1 MPTQTIAYGRAGA
14 LGYHST
20 LRGARRRCRHGC
32 SRRHRRADGGLA
44 GRAGIA
50 RGTDSPVPHSR
61 NLCQAHLFLGLDA
74 TMVRTCMRTEPERKL
89 YAQRLLYPEME
100 IRRLKPQHR
109 VYVFRDKSIPKP
121 QR

>member
-1 MPTQTIAYGRAGA
+1 
-14 LGYHST
+14 
-20 LRGARRRCRHGC
+20 
-32 SRRHRRADGGLA
+32 
-44 GRAGIA
+44 
-50 RGTDSPVPHSR
+50 
-61 NLCQAHLFLGLDA
+61 
-74 TMVRTCMRTEPERKL
+74 MRTEPERKL